1 MSEERNDAIAQH
13 ATEKLHR
20 GDPVLINTE
29 HYSDTTNMLHMS
41 DETVLFGCRWPG
53 CNFVSGN
60 AQSVPSHY
68 RAHTGRAAQKRR
80 AKRRPHHAE
89 IQNEV
94 LEAAL
99 ALLDRAQDLIDKLD
113 AFDAEHTHTR
123 RQLAEAR
130 IKIEEYRER
139 EEVAAEV
146 TDEVR
151 EKAAK
156 YDALMVVLRDAT
168 S

>member
-1 MSEERNDAIAQH
+1 MS
-13 ATEKLHR
+13 
-20 GDPVLINTE
+20 DPVLISTE

-41 DETVLFGCRWPG
+41 DDSVMFGCRWPG

-89 IQNEV
+89 IHNEV

-99 ALLDRAQDLIDKLD
+99 SLFDRVQDLIDKLD
-113 AFDAEHTHTR
+113 AFDAEHTSVR
-123 RQLAEAR
+123 RQLNEAQ
-130 IKIEEYRER
+130 IKVEEYRER
-139 EEVAAEV
+139 EELASEI
-146 TDEVR
+146 TDEIR
-151 EKAAK
+151 EKARK
-156 YDALMVVLRDAT
+156 YDVLMEAIRGT
-168 S
+168 T

>member
-1 MSEERNDAIAQH
+1 MS
-13 ATEKLHR
+13 
-20 GDPVLINTE
+20 DPVLIRTE

-41 DETVLFGCRWPG
+41 DETVMFGCRWPG

-89 IQNEV
+89 IHNEV

-99 ALLDRAQDLIDKLD
+99 SLFDRVQDLIDKLD
-113 AFDAEHTHTR
+113 AFDAEHTSVR
-123 RQLAEAR
+123 RQLNEAT
-130 IKIEEYRER
+130 IKVEEYRER
-139 EEVAAEV
+139 EELASEI
-146 TDEVR
+146 TDEIR
-151 EKAAK
+151 EKARK
-156 YDALMVVLRDAT
+156 YDVLMEAIRGT
-168 S
+168 P

>member
-1 MSEERNDAIAQH
+1 MSEPI
-13 ATEKLHR
+13 
-20 GDPVLINTE
+20 LIKTE
-29 HYSDTTNMLHMS
+29 HYSDTTNMLHFS
-41 DETVLFGCRWPG
+41 DESVMFGCRWPG

-68 RAHTGRAAQKRR
+68 RAHTGKAAQKRR
-80 AKRRPHHAE
+80 SKRRPHHGQ

-99 ALLDRAQDLIDKLD
+99 ALLDRSSELVDKLD
-113 AFDAEHTHTR
+113 SFDAEYNKLR
-123 RQLAEAR
+123 RELAEAQ
-130 IKIEEYRER
+130 IKLEEYRER
-139 EEVAAEV
+139 EEELALIS
-146 TDEVR
+146 DEVR

-156 YDALMVVLRDAT
+156 YDALMVVFRETTAFRDAT

>member
-1 MSEERNDAIAQH
+1 MS
-13 ATEKLHR
+13 
-20 GDPVLINTE
+20 DPVLINTA
-29 HYSDTTNMLHMS
+29 HYSDTTNMLHFS
-41 DETVLFGCRWPG
+41 DESVMFGCRWPG

-99 ALLDRAQDLIDKLD
+99 ALLDRAQELVDKLD
-113 AFDAEHTHTR
+113 AFDAEHTNVR
-123 RQLAEAR
+123 RQLAESK
-130 IKIEEYRER
+130 IKLEEYRER
-139 EEVAAEV
+139 DEEAALV
-146 TDEVR
+146 SDEVL
-151 EKAAK
+151 EKARK
-156 YDALMVVLRDAT
+156 YDALMAVIQDAKT
-168 S
+168 

>member
-1 MSEERNDAIAQH
+1 MSEPII
-13 ATEKLHR
+13 TS
-20 GDPVLINTE
+20 TE
-29 HYSDTTNMLHMS
+29 HYSDTTNLHHMS
-41 DETVLFGCRWPG
+41 DETQLFGCRWPG
-53 CNFVSGN
+53 CHFVSEN
-60 AQSVPSHY
+60 AGSVPSHY

-113 AFDAEHTHTR
+113 SFDAEHTSVR
-123 RQLAEAR
+123 RQLAEAK
-130 IKIEEYRER
+130 IKLEEYRER
-139 EEVAAEV
+139 EEELAVV

-168 S
+168 T

>member
-1 MSEERNDAIAQH
+1 MS
-13 ATEKLHR
+13 
-20 GDPVLINTE
+20 DPVLISTE

-41 DETVLFGCRWPG
+41 DDTVMFGCRWPG

-89 IQNEV
+89 IHNEV

-99 ALLDRAQDLIDKLD
+99 SLFDRVQDLIDKLD
-113 AFDAEHTHTR
+113 AFDAEHTSVR
-123 RQLAEAR
+123 RQLNEAQ
-130 IKIEEYRER
+130 IKVEEYRER
-139 EEVAAEV
+139 EELASEI
-146 TDEVR
+146 TDEIR
-151 EKAAK
+151 EKARK
-156 YDALMVVLRDAT
+156 YDVLMEAIRGT

>member
-1 MSEERNDAIAQH
+1 VS
-13 ATEKLHR
+13 
-20 GDPVLINTE
+20 DPVLISTE

-41 DETVLFGCRWPG
+41 DESVIFGCRWPG

-89 IQNEV
+89 IHNEV

-99 ALLDRAQDLIDKLD
+99 SLFDRVQDLIDKLD
-113 AFDAEHTHTR
+113 AFDAEHTSVR
-123 RQLAEAR
+123 RQLDAAKV
-130 IKIEEYRER
+130 KIEEYRER
-139 EEVAAEV
+139 EELASEI
-146 TDEVR
+146 TDDIR
-151 EKAAK
+151 DKAAK

-168 S
+168 SS